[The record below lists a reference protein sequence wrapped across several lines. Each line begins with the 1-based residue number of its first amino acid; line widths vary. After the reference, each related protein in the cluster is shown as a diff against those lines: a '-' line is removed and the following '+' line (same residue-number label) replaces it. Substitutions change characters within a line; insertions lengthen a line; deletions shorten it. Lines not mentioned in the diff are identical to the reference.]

1 MFFVCVKITN
11 FNSAPK
17 WVGRSVWFEMIM
29 LEVIL
34 KPSLIL
40 EVILRPSLMIFFE
53 RFSLEFLY
61 SEPEWVGRSVLGVAC
76 CLV

>member
-1 MFFVCVKITN
+1 MCFYVCVKITN

-40 EVILRPSLMIFFE
+40 EVILRPSLVIFFE
-53 RFSLEFLY
+53 
-61 SEPEWVGRSVLGVAC
+61 
-76 CLV
+76 